1 MTLHLKEVSSMEKTL
16 DVQGMSC
23 GHCKASVE
31 GALSKLD
38 GVEEAEANVA
48 TGKVNVTFDEAKV
61 NEQALKE
68 AIEEQGYD
76 VQ

>member
-1 MTLHLKEVSSMEKTL
+1 MEKTL

-31 GALSKLD
+31 GALKKLD
-38 GVEEAEANVA
+38 GVKEVEANVT
-48 TGKVNVTFDEAKV
+48 TGKVDVSFDEAKV

-76 VQ
+76 VN

>member
-1 MTLHLKEVSSMEKTL
+1 MTIHLKEVSSMEKTL

-31 GALSKLD
+31 GALKKLD
-38 GVEEAEANVA
+38 GVKEAEANVT
-48 TGKVNVTFDEAKV
+48 TGKVDVSFDEAKV

-76 VQ
+76 VN

>member
-1 MTLHLKEVSSMEKTL
+1 MTIYLKEVSSMEKTL

-31 GALSKLD
+31 GALKKLD
-38 GVEEAEANVA
+38 GVKEAEANVT
-48 TGKVNVTFDEAKV
+48 TGKVDVSFDESKV

-76 VQ
+76 VN

>member
-1 MTLHLKEVSSMEKTL
+1 MTIYLKEVSSMEKTL

-31 GALSKLD
+31 GALKKLD
-38 GVEEAEANVA
+38 GVKEAEANVT
-48 TGKVNVTFDEAKV
+48 TGKVDVSFDEAKV

-76 VQ
+76 VN

>member
-1 MTLHLKEVSSMEKTL
+1 MTIHLKEVSGMEKTL

-31 GALSKLD
+31 GALKKLD
-38 GVEEAEANVA
+38 GVKEAEANVT
-48 TGKVNVTFDEAKV
+48 TGKVDVSFDEAKV

-76 VQ
+76 VN

>member
-1 MTLHLKEVSSMEKTL
+1 MEKTL

-31 GALSKLD
+31 GALNKLD